1 MSPGACYKCLMNT
14 ARKGRIKMYLPKTFR
29 IVLLFSG
36 LTQVSLAQNSGF
48 VYVATNSTTGNAVIQ
63 YSRGNDGSLTKV
75 SEAAT
80 GGLGG
85 SGNGV
90 GNLDPLGSQDSLVL
104 SGSGGI
110 LLAVNAGSNQIASLS
125 AGRPGLRLV
134 SNVSSGGSFPNSV
147 ALNGSL

>member
-1 MSPGACYKCLMNT
+1 MCRGACYTFFMST
-14 ARKGRIKMYLPKTFR
+14 AQKGHINMYFLKAFSLT
-29 IVLLFSG
+29 LLFSG
-36 LTQVSLAQNSGF
+36 QPLLLLAQSSGF
-48 VYVATNSTTGNAVIQ
+48 VYIATNSTGGNAVIQ

-104 SGSGGI
+104 
-110 LLAVNAGSNQIASLS
+110 
-125 AGRPGLRLV
+125 
-134 SNVSSGGSFPNSV
+134 
-147 ALNGSL
+147 